1 MMDGNKVTQ
10 LLENEVEDPEFKG
23 DRRSMSRYA
32 IGVALAAVLAQG
44 NAVSC
49 QAQTLEEA
57 LVSAYLTNP
66 ELEGQRAA
74 VRATDELVPLALT
87 GWRPTIEVTSS
98 ATITELNSPAGDGR
112 LDTIANSLSIDQ
124 NVYAGGETVAN
135 TRRAERLVRLERS
148 RLYATEQDVLL
159 NAVEAY
165 TSLLNDLAVLELAIQ
180 NENRLKRQLQAT
192 KDRFEVGEVTRTDVA
207 QAEARLAGAV
217 AERVRAAGTIE
228 ASKATFRN
236 VIDME
241 PVSLIPPNTLKEL
254 PPSEAE
260 AQQLA
265 ESFNPNILAGQF
277 NLAAAKED
285 VTIAESTLY
294 PRLSVNGELTYTEEP
309 SLSVDWQSAASIGA
323 TLAVPIYQGGG
334 EYAQIR
340 LNKETVRQRQSDLE
354 AAYRLVREEVTS
366 SWQALMTAQSSI
378 LSFTEQVRAAEIAL
392 DGSRQ
397 EALVG
402 QRTTLDVLDQEN
414 DLFQAEVDLVSAQR
428 DEIVAS
434 YRVKAAIG
442 ELTVEAIEL
451 PVSPYD
457 VEAYYEDVRSRWFGL
472 GENPSDERQ
481 R

>member
-1 MMDGNKVTQ
+1 MRTSN
-10 LLENEVEDPEFKG
+10 LLEA
-23 DRRSMSRYA
+23 SS
-32 IGVALAAVLAQG
+32 ALAFVVVLA
-44 NAVSC
+44 ATVSSN
-49 QAQTLEEA
+49 AQTLEES

-66 ELEGQRAA
+66 QLESQRAA
-74 VRATDELVPLALT
+74 VRATDELVPLAMT
-87 GWRPTIEVTSS
+87 GWRPTIQVSSS
-98 ATITELNSPAGDGR
+98 ATISDLKSPAGDGR
-112 LDTIANSLSIDQ
+112 LDTLANSLSIDQ

-135 TRRAERLVRLERS
+135 TRRAERLVRFERS
-148 RLYATEQDVLL
+148 RLTSTEQDVLL
-159 NAVEAY
+159 SAVEAY
-165 TSLLNDLAVLELAIQ
+165 TGLLTNLAVLELAIQ

-207 QAEARLAGAV
+207 QAEASLAGA
-217 AERVRAAGTIE
+217 ASERVRAAGAIE

-236 VIDME
+236 VIDLE
-241 PVSLIPPNTLKEL
+241 PVSLVPPKALKDL

-260 AQQLA
+260 AQLRA

-285 VTIAESTLY
+285 VSVAEASLY

-309 SLSVDWQSAASIGA
+309 SLSVDWQRVASIGA

-334 EYAQIR
+334 EFAQIR
-340 LNKETVRQRQSDLE
+340 QNKETVRQRQSDID
-354 AAYRLVREEVTS
+354 ATYRSVREEVTS
-366 SWQALMTAQSSI
+366 AWQALMTAQSSI
-378 LSFTEQVRAAEIAL
+378 ESITEQVRAAQIAL

-414 DLFQAEVDLVSAQR
+414 DLFQAEVDLVGAQR

-442 ELTVEAIEL
+442 ELTAQAVEL
-451 PVSPYD
+451 PVSPYK
-457 VEAYYEDVRSRWFGL
+457 VEENYEDVRGRWFGL
-472 GENPSDERQ
+472 GKDPSDEHQ